1 MFLPRNLGFLLLA
14 GLAGLALAQAP
25 PPPQDDVP
33 LYRLD
38 ARLVL
43 LHASVVDKNG
53 KLLTD
58 IPQSAFKIFED
69 GVEQPI
75 KLFRR
80 EDVPVS
86 MGILVDNSGSMTSKR
101 SRVAAAALDLVK
113 QSNPEDEVFIVNFND
128 DTHFD
133 QPLTN
138 DVKKLQAALARMEAR
153 GGTAM
158 RDALSKSIDY
168 VKKNGKKDKK
178 VLVVITDGNDNSSDV
193 TLEQVLRQAHESEVL
208 IYAIG
213 LLNEEEGREARAA
226 KRALKSLVDASG
238 GLDYYP
244 SSTSDVQEI
253 TPRVAHEI
261 RNQYIL
267 GYTSSNPALDGTFRQ
282 VKVTVTG
289 FGRPTVRTRNGY
301 YATPTA
307 QMKRLGKSWRV
318 IPVPRPHAELFPLFH
333 VNIHGMVQ
341 SVRA

>member
-1 MFLPRNLGFLLLA
+1 MLVHRHIGLHIGRNIGLVLLA
-14 GLAGLALAQAP
+14 SLAFAQNTPAP
-25 PPPQDDVP
+25 PPSQDDVP
-33 LYRLD
+33 LYRTD

-53 KLLTD
+53 KLVTN
-58 IPQSAFKIFED
+58 IPQSAFKVFED
-69 GVEQPI
+69 GVEQPLR
-75 KLFRR
+75 LFRR

-86 MGILVDNSGSMTSKR
+86 MGIIVDNSGSMTSKR
-101 SRVAAAALDLVK
+101 TRVAAAALELVK
-113 QSNPEDEVFIVNFND
+113 QSNPDDEVFIVNFND

-158 RDALSKSIDY
+158 RDALSKSITY

-178 VLVVITDGNDNSSDV
+178 VLVVITDGNDNSSDI
-193 TLEQVLRQAHESEVL
+193 TLEQVLRQAQNSEVL

-213 LLNEEEGREARAA
+213 LLNEEEAREARSA

-238 GLDYYP
+238 GMDYYP
-244 SSTSDVQEI
+244 KSTSDVQEI

-267 GYTSSNPALDGTFRQ
+267 GYTSSNQALDGTFRQ
-282 VKVTVTG
+282 IKVTVTG

-307 QMKRLGKSWRV
+307 RV
-318 IPVPRPHAELFPLFH
+318 DRPDQTLTA
-333 VNIHGMVQ
+333 
-341 SVRA
+341 RR

>member
-1 MFLPRNLGFLLLA
+1 MKRLLLA
-14 GLAGLALAQAP
+14 RNIGLVLLAGIALAQAP
-25 PPPQDDVP
+25 PASQDDVP
-33 LYRLD
+33 TYRTD

-53 KLLTD
+53 KLVTN

-69 GVEQPI
+69 GVEQPLR
-75 KLFRR
+75 LFRR

-86 MGILVDNSGSMTSKR
+86 MGIIVDNSGSMTSKR
-101 SRVAAAALDLVK
+101 SRVAAAALELVK
-113 QSNPEDEVFIVNFND
+113 QSNPDDEVFIVNFND

-138 DVKKLQAALARMEAR
+138 DVKKMEAALARMEAR

-158 RDALSKSIDY
+158 RDALSKSINY

-178 VLVVITDGNDNSSDV
+178 VLVVITDGNDNSSDI
-193 TLEQVLRQAHESEVL
+193 TLEQVLRQAQNSEVL

-213 LLNEEEGREARAA
+213 LLNEEEAREARSA
-226 KRALKSLVDASG
+226 KKALKTLVDASG
-238 GLDYYP
+238 GMDYYP
-244 SSTSDVQEI
+244 KSTSDVQEI

-267 GYTSSNPALDGTFRQ
+267 GYTSSNQVMDGSFRQ
-282 VKVTVTG
+282 IKVTVTG

-301 YATPTA
+301 YATPSA
-307 QMKRLGKSWRV
+307 RV
-318 IPVPRPHAELFPLFH
+318 IDPFGQIQTAR
-333 VNIHGMVQ
+333 
-341 SVRA
+341 R

>member
-1 MFLPRNLGFLLLA
+1 MRPPRNLGILLLA
-14 GLAGLALAQAP
+14 GIAAFAQAQAP
-25 PPPQDDVP
+25 PAPQDDVP
-33 LYRLD
+33 LYRAD
-38 ARLVL
+38 ARLVV

-53 KLLTD
+53 RLLTN
-58 IPQSAFKIFED
+58 IPQSAFKVFED
-69 GVEQPI
+69 GVEQPLR
-75 KLFRR
+75 LFRR

-86 MGILVDNSGSMTSKR
+86 MGIIVDNSGSMSSKKAK
-101 SRVAAAALDLVK
+101 VAAAALDLVK

-128 DTHFD
+128 DAHFD

-138 DVKKLQAALARMEAR
+138 DIKKLQAALARMEAR

-178 VLVVITDGNDNSSDV
+178 VLVVITDGNDNSSDIS
-193 TLEQVLRQAHESEVL
+193 LEQLLRQAHDSEVL
-208 IYAIG
+208 IYSIG
-213 LLNEEEGREARAA
+213 LLNEEEAREARSA
-226 KRALKSLVDASG
+226 KRALKSLADASG

-244 SSTSDVQEI
+244 KSLSDVQEI

-267 GYTSSNPALDGTFRQ
+267 GYTSSNQVFDGSFRQ
-282 VKVTVTG
+282 IKVTVTG

-307 QMKRLGKSWRV
+307 QIKAS
-318 IPVPRPHAELFPLFH
+318 AEELARS
-333 VNIHGMVQ
+333 I
-341 SVRA
+341 RAAPAR

>member
-1 MFLPRNLGFLLLA
+1 LLLA
-14 GLAGLALAQAP
+14 RNIGLVLLAGIALAQAP
-25 PPPQDDVP
+25 PASQDDVP
-33 LYRLD
+33 TYRTD

-53 KLLTD
+53 KLVTN

-69 GVEQPI
+69 GVEQPLR
-75 KLFRR
+75 LFRR

-86 MGILVDNSGSMTSKR
+86 MGIIVDNSGSMTSKR
-101 SRVAAAALDLVK
+101 SRVAAAALELVK
-113 QSNPEDEVFIVNFND
+113 QSNPDDEVFIVNFND

-138 DVKKLQAALARMEAR
+138 DVKKMEAALARMEAR

-158 RDALSKSIDY
+158 RDALSKSINY

-178 VLVVITDGNDNSSDV
+178 VLVVITDGNDNSSDI
-193 TLEQVLRQAHESEVL
+193 TLEQVLRQAQNSEVL

-213 LLNEEEGREARAA
+213 LLNEEEAREARSA
-226 KRALKSLVDASG
+226 KKALKTLVDASG
-238 GLDYYP
+238 GMDYYP
-244 SSTSDVQEI
+244 KSTSDVQEI

-267 GYTSSNPALDGTFRQ
+267 GYTSSNQVMDGSFRQ
-282 VKVTVTG
+282 IKVTVTG

-307 QMKRLGKSWRV
+307 RV
-318 IPVPRPHAELFPLFH
+318 IDPFGQILTAR
-333 VNIHGMVQ
+333 
-341 SVRA
+341 R

>member
-1 MFLPRNLGFLLLA
+1 MLAYRHIGIVLLA
-14 GLAGLALAQAP
+14 SLALAQAP
-25 PPPQDDVP
+25 PASQDDVP
-33 LYRLD
+33 FYRAD

-53 KLLTD
+53 RLVTN
-58 IPQSAFKIFED
+58 IPQSAFKVFED
-69 GVEQPI
+69 GVEQPLR
-75 KLFRR
+75 LFRR

-86 MGILVDNSGSMTSKR
+86 MGIIVDNSGSMSSKK
-101 SRVAAAALDLVK
+101 SRVAAAALELVK

-133 QPLTN
+133 QTLTN
-138 DVKKLQAALARMEAR
+138 DVKKLEAALARMESR

-158 RDALSKSIDY
+158 RDALSKSISY
-168 VKKNGKKDKK
+168 VKGNAKKDKK
-178 VLVVITDGNDNSSDV
+178 VLVVITDGNDNSSDI
-193 TLEQVLRQAHESEVL
+193 TLAQVLRQAQSSDVL

-213 LLNEEEGREARAA
+213 LLNEEEAGEARSA
-226 KRALKSLVDASG
+226 KKALKSLVDASG

-244 SSTSDVQEI
+244 KSTSDVQEI

-261 RNQYIL
+261 RNQYVL

-307 QMKRLGKSWRV
+307 RMMVPGEITEPAQVWARSTRV
-318 IPVPRPHAELFPLFH
+318 SPAR
-333 VNIHGMVQ
+333 
-341 SVRA
+341 

>member
-1 MFLPRNLGFLLLA
+1 MLDCGQVLSSHHLGFLLLA
-14 GLAGLALAQAP
+14 GIAGLTQAQAP
-25 PPPQDDVP
+25 APSPDQNDVP
-33 LYRLD
+33 LYRAD

-53 KLLTD
+53 KLITN
-58 IPQSAFKIFED
+58 IPQSAFKILED

-75 KLFRR
+75 RLFRR

-86 MGILVDNSGSMTSKR
+86 MGIIVDNSGSMTSKR
-101 SRVAAAALDLVK
+101 TRVAAAAMELVK
-113 QSNPEDEVFIVNFND
+113 QSNSEDEVFIVNFND

-138 DVKKLQAALARMEAR
+138 DVKKMEAALARMEAR

-158 RDALSKSIDY
+158 RDALSKSISY

-193 TLEQVLRQAHESEVL
+193 TLEQVLRQAQNSDVL

-213 LLNEEEGREARAA
+213 LLNEEEAREARSA
-226 KRALKSLVDASG
+226 KKALKSLVDASG

-244 SSTSDVQEI
+244 KSTSDVLEI

-267 GYTSSNPALDGTFRQ
+267 GYTSSNQVLDGTFRTI
-282 VKVTVTG
+282 KVTVTG

-301 YATPTA
+301 YATPIA
-307 QMKRLGKSWRV
+307 RLDRSV
-318 IPVPRPHAELFPLFH
+318 DRPEETLAA
-333 VNIHGMVQ
+333 
-341 SVRA
+341 RR

>member
-1 MFLPRNLGFLLLA
+1 M
-14 GLAGLALAQAP
+14 
-25 PPPQDDVP
+25 
-33 LYRLD
+33 
-38 ARLVL
+38 
-43 LHASVVDKNG
+43 
-53 KLLTD
+53 
-58 IPQSAFKIFED
+58 
-69 GVEQPI
+69 
-75 KLFRR
+75 
-80 EDVPVS
+80 
-86 MGILVDNSGSMTSKR
+86 
-101 SRVAAAALDLVK
+101 VK

-158 RDALSKSIDY
+158 RDALSKSITY

-178 VLVVITDGNDNSSDV
+178 VLVVITDGNDNSSDI
-193 TLEQVLRQAHESEVL
+193 TLDQLLRQSQNSEVL

-213 LLNEEEGREARAA
+213 LLNEEEAGEAKSA
-226 KRALKSLVDASG
+226 KKALKALTEASG

-244 SSTSDVQEI
+244 KSISDVQEI

-267 GYTSSNPALDGTFRQ
+267 GYTSSNQVFDGSFRQ
-282 VKVTVTG
+282 IKVTVNG

-307 QMKRLGKSWRV
+307 RLERD
-318 IPVPRPHAELFPLFH
+318 PLGQ
-333 VNIHGMVQ
+333 ILAA
-341 SVRA
+341 RR

>member
-1 MFLPRNLGFLLLA
+1 LINLSQLLALRNLGFLVLA
-14 GLAGLALAQAP
+14 ATALAQAP
-25 PPPQDDVP
+25 PAAQDDVP
-33 LYRLD
+33 LYRAD

-53 KLLTD
+53 KLLTN
-58 IPQSAFKIFED
+58 IPQSAFKILED

-75 KLFRR
+75 RLFRR

-86 MGILVDNSGSMTSKR
+86 MGIIVDNSGSMTSKR
-101 SRVAAAALDLVK
+101 TRVAAAALEMVK

-128 DTHFD
+128 DSHFD

-138 DVKKLQAALARMEAR
+138 DVKKLQSALARMEAR

-158 RDALSKSIDY
+158 RDALSKSINY

-178 VLVVITDGNDNSSDV
+178 VLVVITDGNDNSSDL
-193 TLEQVLRQAHESEVL
+193 TLEQVVRQAQNSEVL

-213 LLNEEEGREARAA
+213 LLNEEEAREARAA
-226 KRALKSLVDASG
+226 KKSLNALVDASG

-244 SSTSDVQEI
+244 KSTSDVQEI

-267 GYTSSNPALDGTFRQ
+267 GYTSSNQALDGSFRQ
-282 VKVTVTG
+282 IKVTVSG

-307 QMKRLGKSWRV
+307 R
-318 IPVPRPHAELFPLFH
+318 ID
-333 VNIHGMVQ
+333 
-341 SVRA
+341 RAIDPFGQTLTAQR

>member
-1 MFLPRNLGFLLLA
+1 MSISRNIGFVLLA

-25 PPPQDDVP
+25 PPSPDDVP

-43 LHASVVDKNG
+43 LHASVTAKNG

-86 MGILVDNSGSMTSKR
+86 MGILVDNSGSMTAKR
-101 SRVAAAALDLVK
+101 SRVAAAALELVK
-113 QSNPEDEVFIVNFND
+113 QSNPDDEVFIVNFND
-128 DTHFD
+128 DSHFD
-133 QPLTN
+133 QLLTN

-158 RDALSKSIDY
+158 RDALSKSINY

-178 VLVVITDGNDNSSDV
+178 VLVVITDGNDNSSDA
-193 TLEQVLRQAHESEVL
+193 TLEQVLRQAHESDVL

-213 LLNEEEGREARAA
+213 LLNQEEGREARAA
-226 KRALKSLVDASG
+226 KRALKSLVEASG

-244 SSTSDVQEI
+244 NSASDVQEI

-267 GYTSSNPALDGTFRQ
+267 GYTSSNRLMDGTFRQ

-289 FGRPTVRTRNGY
+289 FGRSTVRTRNGY

-307 QMKRLGKSWRV
+307 QIKA
-318 IPVPRPHAELFPLFH
+318 PAEELAR
-333 VNIHGMVQ
+333 NT
-341 SVRA
+341 RAEPAR

>member
-1 MFLPRNLGFLLLA
+1 MVYSRSFALILLA
-14 GLAGLALAQAP
+14 GLAGLTQAQAP
-25 PPPQDDVP
+25 PAPQDDVP
-33 LYRLD
+33 LYRAD

-43 LHASVVDKNG
+43 LHASVTDKKG
-53 KLLTD
+53 RLVTD

-86 MGILVDNSGSMTSKR
+86 MGILVDNSGSMSNKR
-101 SRVAAAALDLVK
+101 TRVAAAALELVK
-113 QSNPEDEVFIVNFND
+113 QSNPDDEVFIVNFND

-133 QPLTN
+133 QPLTSN
-138 DVKKLQAALARMEAR
+138 IGKLQAALARMEAR

-178 VLVVITDGNDNSSDV
+178 VLVVVTDGNDNSSDV
-193 TLEQVLRQAHESEVL
+193 TQAQVLRQAQSSDVL
-208 IYAIG
+208 IYSIG
-213 LLNEEEGREARAA
+213 LLSEEDRREARSA
-226 KRALKSLVDASG
+226 KRALKALAEASG
-238 GLDYYP
+238 GLEYYP
-244 SSTSDVQEI
+244 ESLSDIQEI

-282 VKVTVTG
+282 IKVTVTG
-289 FGRPTVRTRNGY
+289 FGHPTVRTRNGY

-307 QMKRLGKSWRV
+307 RIES
-318 IPVPRPHAELFPLFH
+318 PAEVLAR
-333 VNIHGMVQ
+333 
-341 SVRA
+341 STRAAPAR

>member
-1 MFLPRNLGFLLLA
+1 MLFPSKIGFLLIA

-25 PPPQDDVP
+25 PAPPQDDVP

-53 KLLTD
+53 KLLTN
-58 IPQSAFKIFED
+58 IPQSAFKVFED
-69 GVEQPI
+69 GVEQPL

-113 QSNPEDEVFIVNFND
+113 QSNPDDEVFIVNFND

-158 RDALSKSIDY
+158 RDALSKSISY

-178 VLVVITDGNDNSSDV
+178 VLVVITDGNDNSSDI
-193 TLEQVLRQAHESEVL
+193 TLEQVLRQAHESDVL

-213 LLNEEEGREARAA
+213 LLNEEEAREARSA

-244 SSTSDVQEI
+244 NSTSDVQEI

-267 GYTSSNPALDGTFRQ
+267 GYTSSNQALDGSFRQ

-289 FGRPTVRTRNGY
+289 FGHPAVRTRNGY

-307 QMKRLGKSWRV
+307 QLKVSGEELARNTR
-318 IPVPRPHAELFPLFH
+318 AEPA
-333 VNIHGMVQ
+333 
-341 SVRA
+341 R

>member
-1 MFLPRNLGFLLLA
+1 MLFSRNLGFLLLA
-14 GLAGLALAQAP
+14 GIAGLTQAQAP
-25 PPPQDDVP
+25 PASQDDVP
-33 LYRLD
+33 LYRTD

-43 LHASVVDKNG
+43 LHTSVIDKNG
-53 KLLTD
+53 KLVTN

-75 KLFRR
+75 RLFRR

-86 MGILVDNSGSMTSKR
+86 MGIIVDNSGSMTSKR
-101 SRVAAAALDLVK
+101 TRVAAAAMELVK
-113 QSNPEDEVFIVNFND
+113 QSNPDDEVFIVNFND

-133 QPLTN
+133 QRLTN
-138 DVKKLQAALARMEAR
+138 NVKKLEAALARMEAR

-168 VKKNGKKDKK
+168 VKKNGKQDKK
-178 VLVVITDGNDNSSDV
+178 VLVVITDGNDNSSDI
-193 TLEQVLRQAHESEVL
+193 TLEQVLRQAHNSDVL

-213 LLNEEEGREARAA
+213 LLNEEEAREARSA

-244 SSTSDVQEI
+244 KSTSDVLEI

-261 RNQYIL
+261 RNQYTL
-267 GYTSSNPALDGTFRQ
+267 GYTSSNQALDGTFRQ
-282 VKVTVTG
+282 IKVTVAG

-307 QMKRLGKSWRV
+307 RLDR
-318 IPVPRPHAELFPLFH
+318 
-333 VNIHGMVQ
+333 
-341 SVRA
+341 SVDRAKEALTARR

>member
-1 MFLPRNLGFLLLA
+1 LLALRNLGFLVLA
-14 GLAGLALAQAP
+14 ATALAQAP
-25 PPPQDDVP
+25 PAAQDDVP
-33 LYRLD
+33 LYRAD

-53 KLLTD
+53 KLLTN
-58 IPQSAFKIFED
+58 IPQSAFKILED

-75 KLFRR
+75 RLFRR

-86 MGILVDNSGSMTSKR
+86 MGIIVDNSGSMTSKR
-101 SRVAAAALDLVK
+101 TRVAAAALEMVK

-128 DTHFD
+128 DSHFD

-138 DVKKLQAALARMEAR
+138 DVKKLQSALARMEAR

-158 RDALSKSIDY
+158 RDALSKSINY

-178 VLVVITDGNDNSSDV
+178 VLVVITDGNDNSSDL
-193 TLEQVLRQAHESEVL
+193 TLEQVVRQAQNSEVL

-213 LLNEEEGREARAA
+213 LLNEEEAREARAA
-226 KRALKSLVDASG
+226 KKALKALVDASG

-244 SSTSDVQEI
+244 KSTSDVQEI

-267 GYTSSNPALDGTFRQ
+267 GYTSSNQALDGSFRQ
-282 VKVTVTG
+282 IKVTVSG

-301 YATPTA
+301 YATSTARIDRAIDPFGQTLTA
-307 QMKRLGKSWRV
+307 QR
-318 IPVPRPHAELFPLFH
+318 
-333 VNIHGMVQ
+333 
-341 SVRA
+341 

>member
-1 MFLPRNLGFLLLA
+1 MILLA

-25 PPPQDDVP
+25 PPAQDDTP

-53 KLLTD
+53 RLITN

-69 GVEQPI
+69 GVEQPLR
-75 KLFRR
+75 LFRR

-86 MGILVDNSGSMTSKR
+86 MGIIVDNSGSMNSKR
-101 SRVAAAALDLVK
+101 TRVAAAALELVK

-138 DVKKLQAALARMEAR
+138 DLKKLQSALARMEAR

-158 RDALSKSIDY
+158 RDALSNSIDY

-178 VLVVITDGNDNSSDV
+178 VLVVVTDGNDNSSDIS
-193 TLEQVLRQAHESEVL
+193 LENLLRQAHSSDVL

-213 LLNEEEGREARAA
+213 LLNEEEARDARSA
-226 KRALKSLVDASG
+226 KRALKSLTDASG
-238 GLDYYP
+238 GEDYYP
-244 SSTSDVQEI
+244 KSISDIQEI

-267 GYTSSNPALDGTFRQ
+267 GYTSSNQALDGTFRQ

-307 QMKRLGKSWRV
+307 QLKAPAAVLARST
-318 IPVPRPHAELFPLFH
+318 
-333 VNIHGMVQ
+333 
-341 SVRA
+341 RAAPAR

>member
-1 MFLPRNLGFLLLA
+1 LKRLLLA
-14 GLAGLALAQAP
+14 RNIGLVLLAGIALAQAP
-25 PPPQDDVP
+25 PASQDDVP
-33 LYRLD
+33 TYRTD

-53 KLLTD
+53 KLVTN

-69 GVEQPI
+69 GVEQPLR
-75 KLFRR
+75 LFRR

-86 MGILVDNSGSMTSKR
+86 MGIIVDNSGSMTSKR
-101 SRVAAAALDLVK
+101 SRVAAAALELVK
-113 QSNPEDEVFIVNFND
+113 QSNPDDEVFIVNFND

-138 DVKKLQAALARMEAR
+138 DVKKMEAALARMEAR

-158 RDALSKSIDY
+158 RDALSKSINY

-178 VLVVITDGNDNSSDV
+178 VLVVITDGNDNSSDI
-193 TLEQVLRQAHESEVL
+193 TLEQVLRQAQNSEVL

-213 LLNEEEGREARAA
+213 LLNEEEAREARSA
-226 KRALKSLVDASG
+226 KKALKTLVDASG
-238 GLDYYP
+238 GMDYYP
-244 SSTSDVQEI
+244 KSTSDVQEI

-267 GYTSSNPALDGTFRQ
+267 GYTSSNQVMDGSFRQ
-282 VKVTVTG
+282 IKVTVTG

-307 QMKRLGKSWRV
+307 RV
-318 IPVPRPHAELFPLFH
+318 IDPFGQILTAR
-333 VNIHGMVQ
+333 
-341 SVRA
+341 R

>member
-1 MFLPRNLGFLLLA
+1 M
-14 GLAGLALAQAP
+14 
-25 PPPQDDVP
+25 
-33 LYRLD
+33 
-38 ARLVL
+38 L
-43 LHASVVDKNG
+43 LHASVVDKSG
-53 KLLTD
+53 KLLTN
-58 IPQSAFKIFED
+58 IPQSAFKVLED

-75 KLFRR
+75 RLFRR

-86 MGILVDNSGSMTSKR
+86 MGIIVDNSGSMTSKR
-101 SRVAAAALDLVK
+101 TRVAAAALEMVK
-113 QSNPEDEVFIVNFND
+113 QSNPDDEVFIVNFND

-158 RDALSKSIDY
+158 RDALSRSITY

-193 TLEQVLRQAHESEVL
+193 TLDQLVRQAQNSEVL
-208 IYAIG
+208 IYSIG
-213 LLNEEEGREARAA
+213 LLNEEEAGEAKSA
-226 KRALKSLVDASG
+226 KKALKSLAEASG

-244 SSTSDVQEI
+244 KSISDIQEI

-267 GYTSSNPALDGTFRQ
+267 GYTSSNQALDGTFRQ
-282 VKVTVTG
+282 IKVTVNG

-307 QMKRLGKSWRV
+307 RLDRAYGSIHRANVDSPPLVFGCGRRRQRKRRRI
-318 IPVPRPHAELFPLFH
+318 IPVPGSH
-333 VNIHGMVQ
+333 VKSLRSFTRMSTGWYSP
-341 SVRA
+341 SVLSGSGR

>member
-1 MFLPRNLGFLLLA
+1 MRLSSFGFLLLT
-14 GLAGLALAQAP
+14 GISLAQAP
-25 PPPQDDVP
+25 PAPQEEP
-33 LYRLD
+33 LLYRSD
-38 ARLVL
+38 TRLVL

-53 KLLTD
+53 RLITN

-69 GVEQPI
+69 GIEQPI

-86 MGILVDNSGSMTSKR
+86 MGVIVDNSGSMSSKR
-101 SRVAAAALDLVK
+101 SKVAAAALELIK

-128 DTHFD
+128 DAHID
-133 QPLTN
+133 QTLTN
-138 DVKKLQAALARMEAR
+138 DTKRLQGALARMEAH

-168 VKKNGKKDKK
+168 VKRNGKKDKK
-178 VLVVITDGNDNSSDV
+178 ILVVVTDGNDNSSDINLE
-193 TLEQVLRQAHESEVL
+193 TLLRQAHDSEVL
-208 IYAIG
+208 IYSIG
-213 LLNEEEGREARAA
+213 LLNEEEAGEARAA
-226 KRALKSLVDASG
+226 KRALKALSEASG

-244 SSTSDVQEI
+244 KSLSDIQEV

-267 GYTSSNPALDGTFRQ
+267 GYTSSNQSLDGTFRKI
-282 VKVTVTG
+282 KVTVTG

-307 QMKRLGKSWRV
+307 EIREPQPPESER
-318 IPVPRPHAELFPLFH
+318 
-333 VNIHGMVQ
+333 NI
-341 SVRA
+341 RAGLER

>member
-1 MFLPRNLGFLLLA
+1 MYARSF
-14 GLAGLALAQAP
+14 GLMLIAGLALAQGP
-25 PPPQDDVP
+25 PPAPQAPQDDPP
-33 LYRLD
+33 LYRFD

-53 KLLTD
+53 KLLTN
-58 IPQSAFKIFED
+58 IPQSAFKILED
-69 GVEQPI
+69 GVEQPL

-86 MGILVDNSGSMTSKR
+86 MGIIVDNSGSMTSKR
-101 SRVAAAALDLVK
+101 SRVAAAALEMVK
-113 QSNPEDEVFIVNFND
+113 QSNPDDEVFIVNFND

-138 DVKKLQAALARMEAR
+138 DVKRMEAALARMEAR

-158 RDALSKSIDY
+158 RDALSKSINY

-193 TLEQVLRQAHESEVL
+193 TLEQVLRQAQNSEVL

-213 LLNEEEGREARAA
+213 LLNEEEAKEARSA
-226 KRALKSLVDASG
+226 KKALKTLVDASG
-238 GLDYYP
+238 GMDYYP
-244 SSTSDVQEI
+244 KSTSDVQEI
-253 TPRVAHEI
+253 TPRVAREI

-267 GYTSSNPALDGTFRQ
+267 GYTSSNQVMDGSFRQ
-282 VKVTVTG
+282 IKVTVNG

-307 QMKRLGKSWRV
+307 RV
-318 IPVPRPHAELFPLFH
+318 IDPFGPILAAR
-333 VNIHGMVQ
+333 
-341 SVRA
+341 R

>member
-1 MFLPRNLGFLLLA
+1 VLGSLHIGRSIGFVLIA
-14 GLAGLALAQAP
+14 GIALAQAP
-25 PPPQDDVP
+25 PAPQDDVP
-33 LYRLD
+33 LYRSD

-53 KLLTD
+53 KLLTN
-58 IPQSAFKIFED
+58 IPQSAFKILED
-69 GVEQPI
+69 GVEQQLR
-75 KLFRR
+75 LFRR

-86 MGILVDNSGSMTSKR
+86 MGIIVDNSGSMTSKR
-101 SRVAAAALDLVK
+101 ARVAAAALEMVK
-113 QSNPEDEVFIVNFND
+113 QSNPDDEVFIVNFND

-158 RDALSKSIDY
+158 RDALSKSITY

-193 TLEQVLRQAHESEVL
+193 TFDQLIRQAQNSEVL
-208 IYAIG
+208 IYSIG
-213 LLNEEEGREARAA
+213 LLNEEEAGQAKAA
-226 KRALKSLVDASG
+226 KKSLKALADASG

-244 SSTSDVQEI
+244 KSTSDVEEI

-267 GYTSSNPALDGTFRQ
+267 GYTSSNQVFDGSFRQ
-282 VKVTVTG
+282 IKVTVTG

-307 QMKRLGKSWRV
+307 RLDRGINPFGDQLGQTLTAR
-318 IPVPRPHAELFPLFH
+318 R
-333 VNIHGMVQ
+333 
-341 SVRA
+341 